1 MRLLLLI
8 DMMRIMI
15 KMMVCEMILKLFG
28 DVLFILEWLFGCE
41 MFGSKEMLLF
51 LILIGMIVL
60 CFCKL

>member
-60 CFCKL
+60 CFYKL

>member
-28 DVLFILEWLFGCE
+28 DVLFIVEWLFGCE

-60 CFCKL
+60 CFYKL